1 MTVEE
6 RCSVTTSSG
15 QGRRLLVCAFEG
27 WNDAGEAASDTG
39 RLLAQHLGLTARMS
53 VDPELYF
60 DYQFTRPI
68 IRTGESGVRRVEWPG
83 ATLFGPAPPSP
94 GEDGASVDPD
104 ISHLPAPPSPGEDE
118 KNGRADCKECPAPPS
133 LGEDNSDRDHQLRS
147 DNTRQLHV
155 LLGAEPARSWRA
167 FVEELLDAAAAVQID
182 GIILLGAMLADAPHT
197 RPLTVLASSENATQ
211 REIFGLERST
221 YEGPVGILS
230 VLAEHAE
237 LRGIPTVSLWVAV
250 PHYVHS
256 APSPKAMLALVTK
269 LEELFDLT
277 IPLGSLATD
286 AAAWEAG
293 VDAAA
298 SEDEDLAG
306 YVAQLE
312 RARDAVDAPSAS
324 GEAIAQEFE
333 QYLRQHDGPE
343 GRGSPDD
350 RADGRR

>member
-1 MTVEE
+1 
-6 RCSVTTSSG
+6 VTTSSG

-27 WNDAGEAASDTG
+27 WNDAGEAASDAG
-39 RLLAQHLGLTARMS
+39 RLLTQHLGLTARMS

-68 IRTGESGVRRVEWPG
+68 IRTGDSGVRRVEWPG

-94 GEDGASVDPD
+94 GED
-104 ISHLPAPPSPGEDE
+104 
-118 KNGRADCKECPAPPS
+118 
-133 LGEDNSDRDHQLRS
+133 NSDRDDQSRS
-147 DNTRQLHV
+147 ENTRQLHV

-167 FVEELLDAAAAVQID
+167 FVEELLEAATAAQID

-197 RPLTVLASSENATQ
+197 RPLTVLASSENARQ

-277 IPLGSLATD
+277 IPLGSLETD

-333 QYLRQHDGPE
+333 QYLRRHDGPE